1 MAVTPLAPAALGP
14 PATGVRLVLKR
25 LRGAAWLGW
34 QIESNWAA
42 PLTFAVYTL
51 IRPIGTA
58 LILGGMYWA
67 VGGAATR
74 PELFAGFFVANAL
87 HEYVTRVLVGMG
99 WVVVEEREDY
109 ETLKLVYTS
118 PVGMRTYL
126 AGRALV
132 KFGLATFTATL
143 VLALGWWLL
152 GVRWSWGDVR
162 WLELAAALLLTWT
175 ATLMLGFLV
184 AGAAL
189 VLPRIAVGLNE
200 GLAVG
205 LYLLCGVIFPI
216 DLLPHGLREISLA
229 LPFTY
234 GYESVRRFLLGHG
247 TSAMLERWSDLAL
260 LGALAATS
268 AALAVAAW
276 HGYGALERKARR
288 DGRLDQTTLF

>member
-1 MAVTPLAPAALGP
+1 MAVTPAMRAVAA
-14 PATGVRLVLKR
+14 PATGPRLVLKR
-25 LRGAAWLGW
+25 LFGAAWLGW

-67 VGGAATR
+67 AGGAARR
-74 PELFAGFFVANAL
+74 PELFAGFYVANAL

-99 WVVVEEREDY
+99 WVVVEEREEY

-152 GVRWSWGDVR
+152 GVKWSWHEVR
-162 WLELAAALLLTWT
+162 WLPLALTLVSSWI
-175 ATLMLGFLV
+175 ATMMLGFLV

-189 VLPRIAVGLNE
+189 MLPRIAVSFNE
-200 GLAVG
+200 GLAVA

-216 DLLPHGLREISLA
+216 DLLPHGLRELSLL

-234 GYESVRRFLLGHG
+234 GYEALRRFLIGRGASALLGG
-247 TSAMLERWSDLAL
+247 WSDGAL
-260 LGALAATS
+260 LGALIATTI
-268 AALAVAAW
+268 LMGFVGW
-276 HGYGALERKARR
+276 IGYGALERKARR